1 MNIIQEK
8 INQISTLR
16 SQAQSLKDDA
26 EEIEMSISSDANSL
40 LKEIS
45 QYEKIDNIEYLS
57 FHKIDKDTIYYTG
70 SYYDGRNYNNQDIYR
85 EVEFDLDS
93 ELLYDENA
101 KTKYLASLITEFDAQ
116 QNLMKIKELT
126 AKNAKEKEERATY
139 EKLKKQFEND
149 GEK

>member
-1 MNIIQEK
+1 MNIIQQK
-8 INQISTLR
+8 INQITTLR
-16 SQAQSLKDDA
+16 TQAQSLKDDA

-57 FHKIDKDTIYYTG
+57 FHKINRDTIYYTG
-70 SYYDGRNYNNQDIYR
+70 SYYDGRDYNNQDIYR

-101 KTKYLASLITEFDAQ
+101 KSDYLKSLIKEFDVQ
-116 QNLMKIKELT
+116 ENLKKIKELT
-126 AKNAKEKEERATY
+126 AQNIKEENERATY
-139 EKLKKQFEND
+139 EKLKQQFENK